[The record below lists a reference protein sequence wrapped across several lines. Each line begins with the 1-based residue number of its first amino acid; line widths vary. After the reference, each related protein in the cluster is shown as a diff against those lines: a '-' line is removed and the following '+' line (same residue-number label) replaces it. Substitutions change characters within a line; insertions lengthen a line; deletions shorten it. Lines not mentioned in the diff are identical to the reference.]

1 MRRAFLG
8 LALALGACGP
18 LTTDAPMAA
27 ARDAYLQS
35 RQAAATPPPEITRAT
50 FEASE
55 VPLIL
60 VAPVATEEVFLM
72 ALVGRNG
79 ATETYRDAAG
89 RSLSLRD
96 GVLVASRGFGDD
108 LMGADTPG
116 LSSALVRGTGQYGRA
131 HSWLGTLDEI
141 RTERFACEMLTLE
154 ATTIALF
161 GQQIATR
168 QMGEVCVQG
177 EAGFANNYWVTARGD
192 VVQSRQW
199 LSPAI
204 GYVDIQAP

>member
-1 MRRAFLG
+1 M
-8 LALALGACGP
+8 ALGACGP
-18 LTTDAPMAA
+18 LNSDAPMAV
-27 ARDAYLQS
+27 ARDSFLQA
-35 RQAAATPPPEITRAT
+35 RQAAAAPPPDITRAT
-50 FEASE
+50 FEASP

-60 VAPVATEEVFLM
+60 VAPVQSEEVFLM
-72 ALVGRNG
+72 EWVGRNG

-116 LSSALVRGTGQYGRA
+116 LRGALARGTGQFGRA
-131 HSWLGTLDEI
+131 QSWLGPLDEI
-141 RTERFACEMLTLE
+141 RTERFSCEMLTLE
-154 ATTIALF
+154 STTIALF

-168 QMGEVCVQG
+168 QLGEVCLRG
-177 EAGFANNYWVTARGD
+177 EAGFANNYWVATGGD